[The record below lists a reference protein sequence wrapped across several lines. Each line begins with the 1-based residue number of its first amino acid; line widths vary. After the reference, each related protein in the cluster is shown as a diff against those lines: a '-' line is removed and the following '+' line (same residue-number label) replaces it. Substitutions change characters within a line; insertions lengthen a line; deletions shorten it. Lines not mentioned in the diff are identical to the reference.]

1 MYSGFEAYEAVLQL
15 EGMRDKFTQFRIPMV
30 VLPATISNNVPGK
43 NMIATRQIYYSQDIQ
58 ELTSL
63 LVLTL
68 LSTV

>member
-1 MYSGFEAYEAVLQL
+1 MTGFEAYEAVLQL

-30 VLPATISNNVPGK
+30 VLPATISNNVPGTG
-43 NMIATRQIYYSQDIQ
+43 MITTRQINSQDIQ